1 MSKEYKHYE
10 LRSVKRPIKSKLLLS
25 TVAIRD
31 MAGEER
37 YCYAAFSEKLIQA
50 VGRGLPRGISEE
62 DPAFLHVVFGP
73 PGVWAVWA
81 QYLTDGKACKLWRT
95 ADSAPPSWL
104 KFYKHKVKNGN
115 PETNKT
121 C

>member
-10 LRSVKRPIKSKLLLS
+10 LRSVKRPTKARLLLS

-31 MAGEER
+31 TEGGEK
-37 YCYAAFSEKLIQA
+37 YCYVAFSDRLVQA
-50 VGRGLPRGISEE
+50 VGRKLPRGLSEA

-73 PGVWAVWA
+73 PGVWVIWA
-81 QYLTDGKACKLWRT
+81 QYAQGEGACKLWRT
-95 ADSAPPSWL
+95 TDSSPPSWL
-104 KFYKHKVKNGN
+104 KFHKRKVKNGD
-115 PETNKT
+115 TKTGKT